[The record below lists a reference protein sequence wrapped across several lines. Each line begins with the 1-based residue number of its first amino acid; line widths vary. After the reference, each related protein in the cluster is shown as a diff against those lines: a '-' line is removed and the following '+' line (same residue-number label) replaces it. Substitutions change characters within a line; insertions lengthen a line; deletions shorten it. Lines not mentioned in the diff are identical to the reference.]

1 MMRQRSLA
9 RTPAV
14 VCSLALLST
23 LVAPIAAQTP
33 RAETRAVRLD
43 DLDRLK
49 DVRDPQISPEGR
61 WIAYTVSSVD
71 LAKDRDNVDIWM
83 SSWDGREHIQL
94 TSTPDRESRPR
105 FSPDGKYLAFLSG
118 RQQGEEGEKKSG
130 AQLWLLNRQG
140 GEAVRIT
147 ELKGGVSDYEWAP
160 DSTRLVLVVSDPD
173 ESDEESADK
182 PAPDKPAPDKP
193 GADKPAA
200 TSPDKPK
207 KPKTPK
213 PIVIDR
219 YTFKRDI
226 EGYLGKQRSHLSL
239 LTLATRK
246 VDVLTSGVYDETLPS
261 WSPDGQR
268 IAFVSK
274 RGPDPDRTND
284 GNVFV
289 MDAKPGAEARQLTT
303 FAGPDDDARPA
314 WSPDGS
320 TIAYLQGSEPR
331 LFAYNLNQLAVVPS
345 AGGTPRILTAS
356 LDRAVS
362 APKWTPDGSALL
374 FVIEDDRAQH
384 LGRLKVGAG
393 SIASGPN
400 PSGPAPTGA
409 VERLVS
415 GRRVL
420 NEFSVSREGRIAALS
435 SVPTEPSEVHVLD
448 GTSLRKVS
456 AQNADL
462 LAELRL
468 GITEDATFTAKDGT
482 KVNGVVVKPADYQAG
497 RRYPLLL
504 VIHGGP
510 NGQDEQEFTFQRE
523 LFAAHGYVV
532 LAVNYR
538 GSSGRGHAYQ
548 TAIYADWGHKEVV
561 DLLAGVDGLI
571 AQGIA
576 DPNRLGIGGWSYGG
590 ILTNYTIATDPR
602 FKAATS
608 GAGSSLQ
615 TSMYGTDQYIF
626 QYDTEMGRPWKSPDV
641 WMKVSYPFFKAD
653 RIKTPTLFMGGEK
666 DFNVP
671 IAGSEQMYQALRSE
685 GVDTQLVVYPGQFHG
700 LTIPSYRKDR
710 LQRYLDWYGRYLKA
724 DAPAPTSASK

>member
-1 MMRQRSLA
+1 MRQPSSA
-9 RTPAV
+9 WIAAAFCPFAIAAV
-14 VCSLALLST
+14 FGSAAVR
-23 LVAPIAAQTP
+23 AQTP
-33 RAETRAVRLD
+33 APRAVRLD
-43 DLDRLK
+43 DVDRLK

-71 LAKDRDNVDIWM
+71 VAKDKDNVDIWM

-94 TSTPDRESRPR
+94 TSTPDRESHPR
-105 FSPDGKYLAFLSG
+105 WSPDGKYLAFLSG
-118 RQQGEEGEKKSG
+118 RAQGDEGEKKSG

-140 GEAVRIT
+140 GEAVRLT
-147 ELKGGVSDYEWAP
+147 ELKGSVTDYEWSP

-173 ESDEESADK
+173 EDEEEPAKPAADK
-182 PAPDKPAPDKP
+182 PA
-193 GADKPAA
+193 GGDKPAA
-200 TSPDKPK
+200 DAPK

-219 YTFKRDI
+219 YAFKRDVD
-226 EGYLGKQRSHLSL
+226 GYLGRQRSHLSV

-246 VDVLTSGVYDETLPS
+246 VEVLTKGIYDETLPS

-274 RGPDPDRTND
+274 RGPEPDRTND

-289 MDAKPGAEARQLTT
+289 MDAKAGAEARQLTT

-314 WSPDGS
+314 WSPDGAS
-320 TIAYLQGSEPR
+320 IAYLQGSEPR
-331 LFAYNLNQLAVVPS
+331 YVAYNLNQLAVVPS
-345 AGGTPRILTAS
+345 TGGTPRLLTAS

-362 APKWTPDGSALL
+362 SPRWTPDGSALL
-374 FVIEDDRAQH
+374 VIIEDDRAQH
-384 LGRLKVGAG
+384 LGR
-393 SIASGPN
+393 IRASG
-400 PSGPAPTGA
+400 GA
-409 VERLVS
+409 IERLVS
-415 GRRVL
+415 GRRVTS
-420 NEFSVSREGRIAALS
+420 EFSMDREGKIAALS
-435 SVPTEPSEVHVLD
+435 SVPTEPAEVHALD
-448 GTSLRKVS
+448 GATLRKVS

-462 LAELRL
+462 LRDVRFGL
-468 GITEDATFTAKDGT
+468 TEDATFKAKDGAT
-482 KVNGVVVKPADYQAG
+482 VNAVVVKPVDYQAG

-504 VIHGGP
+504 IIHGGP
-510 NGQDEQEFTFQRE
+510 NGQDEHEFTFQRE
-523 LFAAHGYVV
+523 LLAAHGYVV

-538 GSSGRGHAYQ
+538 GSSGRGAAYQ
-548 TAIYADWGHKEVV
+548 TTIFADWGHKEVV
-561 DLLAGVDGLI
+561 DLLAAVDGLV
-571 AQGIA
+571 AQGVA

-602 FKAATS
+602 FKAAAS

-615 TSMYGTDQYIF
+615 TSMYGSDQYTF

-653 RIKTPTLFMGGEK
+653 RIKTPTLFMCGEK

-685 GVDTQLVVYPGQFHG
+685 GVDTQLIVYPGQHHI
-700 LTIPSYRKDR
+700 LTVPSYRKDR
-710 LQRYLDWYGRYLKA
+710 LQRYLEWYAKYLKT

>member
-1 MMRQRSLA
+1 MRQSSSPWIAASL
-9 RTPAV
+9 
-14 VCSLALLST
+14 
-23 LVAPIAAQTP
+23 APIAIAALLASPAVRAQTP
-33 RAETRAVRLD
+33 AARAVRLD
-43 DLDRLK
+43 DLDRLRE
-49 DVRDPQISPEGR
+49 VRDPQLSPEGN

-71 LAKDRDNVDIWM
+71 LAKDRDNVDVWM

-105 FSPDGKYLAFLSG
+105 WSPDGKYLTFLSG
-118 RQQGEEGEKKSG
+118 RTQGEEGEKKSG
-130 AQLWLLNRQG
+130 AQLWLLDRRG

-147 ELKGGVSDYEWAP
+147 ELKGGVTDYEWSP
-160 DSTRLVLVVSDPD
+160 DSSRLVLVVPDPED
-173 ESDEESADK
+173 EDEAPAK
-182 PAPDKPAPDKP
+182 PAAATPAAPDKPPTDKPAADKP
-193 GADKPAA
+193 GAEA
-200 TSPDKPK
+200 PK

-219 YTFKRDI
+219 YTFKRDGD
-226 EGYLGKQRSHLSL
+226 GYLGKQRSHLSV
-239 LTLATRK
+239 LTVATRK
-246 VDVLTSGVYDETLPS
+246 VDSLTSGIYDETLPS

-303 FAGPDDDARPA
+303 FTGPDDDARPA
-314 WSPDGS
+314 WSPDGAS
-320 TIAYLQGSEPR
+320 IAYLQGSEPKYY
-331 LFAYNLNQLAVVPS
+331 AYNLNQLAVVPA
-345 AGGTPRILTAS
+345 AGGAPRILTTS

-362 APKWTPDGSALL
+362 SPRWSPDGSSLL

-384 LGRLKVGAG
+384 LGRIKAGGGA
-393 SIASGPN
+393 I
-400 PSGPAPTGA
+400 
-409 VERLVS
+409 ERLVA
-415 GRRVL
+415 GRRVTSD
-420 NEFSVSREGRIAALS
+420 FSMSRDGKIAALS
-435 SVPTEPSEVHVLD
+435 SVPTEPTEVHALD
-448 GTSLRKVS
+448 GGALRKVS

-462 LAELRL
+462 LRELRF

-482 KVNGVVVKPADYQAG
+482 TVNAVLVKPADYQAG
-497 RRYPLLL
+497 RRYPMLL

-523 LFAAHGYVV
+523 LFAAHGYLV

-538 GSSGRGHAYQ
+538 GSSGRGAAYQ
-548 TAIYADWGHKEVV
+548 RAIFADWGNKEVV
-561 DLLAGVDGLI
+561 DLLAAVDGLI
-571 AQGIA
+571 ARGVA

-615 TSMYGTDQYIF
+615 TSMYGSDQYIF

-653 RIKTPTLFMGGEK
+653 RIRTPTLFMCGEK

-685 GVDTQLVVYPGQFHG
+685 GVDTQLIVYPGQHHG

-710 LQRYLDWYGRYLKA
+710 LQRYLDWYAKYLKA

>member
-1 MMRQRSLA
+1 MRHIPTASRLA
-9 RTPAV
+9 A
-14 VCSLALLST
+14 VCSFAALCAIAT
-23 LVAPIAAQTP
+23 PDEAAAQATPPAAQT
-33 RAETRAVRLD
+33 RAITLA

-49 DVRDPQISPEGR
+49 DVRDPQVSPDGR

-71 LAKDRDNVDIWM
+71 LTKDRDNVDVWM

-105 FSPDGKYLAFLSG
+105 WSPDGKYLSFLSG
-118 RQQGEEGEKKSG
+118 RQQGDEDKKPG

-160 DSTRLVLVVSDPD
+160 DSLRLVLVVSDPD
-173 ESDEESADK
+173 DDEAEA
-182 PAPDKPAPDKP
+182 A
-193 GADKPAA
+193 GAGKPAA
-200 TSPDKPK
+200 DAPK

-226 EGYLGKQRSHLSL
+226 DGYLGKQRSHLSL
-239 LTLATRK
+239 LTLATK
-246 VDVLTSGVYDETLPS
+246 KAEPLTSGVYDEVLPS

-274 RGPDPDRTND
+274 RGPEPDRTND

-289 MDAKPGAEARQLTT
+289 MDAKAGAEAKQLTT
-303 FAGPDDDARPA
+303 FPGPDDDARPA

-331 LFAYNLNQLAVVPS
+331 FFAYNLNRLALVPS
-345 AGGTPRILTAS
+345 AGGAPRHLTAA

-362 APKWTPDGSALL
+362 APRWTPDGSSLL

-384 LGRLKVGAG
+384 LGRVK
-393 SIASGPN
+393 ASG
-400 PSGPAPTGA
+400 GA
-409 VERLVS
+409 IDRLVS

-420 NEFSVSREGRIAALS
+420 SEFSVNHDGRIAALS
-435 SVPTEPSEVHVLD
+435 STPTEPAEIHALE
-448 GTSLRKVS
+448 GTALRKVS
-456 AQNADL
+456 AQNTDL
-462 LAELRL
+462 VNQLRFGL
-468 GITEDATFTAKDGT
+468 TENVTFTTKDATT
-482 KVNGVVVKPADYQAG
+482 VNGVLVKPADYQAG

-510 NGQDEQEFTFQRE
+510 NGQDEQEFVFQRE
-523 LFAAHGYVV
+523 LFAAHGYAV

-538 GSSGRGHAYQ
+538 GSSGRGAAYQ
-548 TAIYADWGHKEVV
+548 TAIFADWGHKEVI
-561 DLLAGVDGLI
+561 DLLAGVDYLI
-571 AQGIA
+571 AQGVA

-590 ILTNYTIATDPR
+590 ILTNYTIASDPR

-615 TSMYGTDQYIF
+615 TSMYGSDQYVF

-653 RIKTPTLFMGGEK
+653 RIRTPTLFMGGEK

-671 IAGSEQMYQALRSE
+671 IAGSEQMYQALRAE
-685 GVDTQLVVYPGQFHG
+685 GVDTQLVIYPGQFHG

-710 LQRYLDWYGRYLKA
+710 LQRYLDWYGKYLKA
-724 DAPAPTSASK
+724 ETPAPTSASK